1 MNFQVIEEIERYSI
15 NQLIEMPDEQ
25 LADLSRQVD
34 ATISHVMVVKSWLRG
49 VMILRQAENNT
60 RGGKY

>member
-49 VMILRQAENNT
+49 VMILRQAEKNT

>member
-15 NQLIEMPDEQ
+15 SQLIEMPDEQ
-25 LADLSRQVD
+25 LADLTRQVD

-49 VMILRQAENNT
+49 VMILRQAEKNT